1 MNVYGRISGTLTSAA
16 TLSGSLA
23 SAARLTGGLTI
34 PAERPA
40 VIYDGPTEFTPA
52 QEAQTIEI
60 AGMWAPDDIIIN
72 PIPSNYGLITWNGAT
87 LLVS

>member
-23 SAARLTGGLTI
+23 SAARLAGGLTI

-60 AGMWAPDDIIIN
+60 AGMWAATDITIN
-72 PIPSNYGLITWNGAT
+72 PIPSNYGLITWNGSN
-87 LLVS
+87 LMVS

>member
-1 MNVYGRISGTLTSAA
+1 MNVYGRISGSLTSAA

-60 AGMWAPDDIIIN
+60 AGMWAAADITIN